1 MSDRCSFLISVSTPE
16 ETTNNPSIQE
26 RGEPIRR
33 SLRDVRDRFAW
44 CIERARQ
51 LGRTQGD
58 AIRIVA
64 INTINTEFEQLVL
77 TSLDCGLSPFIT
89 RTRSGR
95 VHLELSPPVVS
106 HPAAV
111 HMAARL
117 GRTRGVHV
125 DEFARAEFARAWAI
139 AYRLARDLPAHQLP
153 SGWLAPSVDA
163 LLDWPGMATAIEVS
177 NGRAAELRSRIK
189 ASREAAP
196 TIMRRRIG
204 NDTVAASKLAS
215 AQDWEVPEWYEVAR
229 RYLGDHRS
237 YDAFK
242 RHRRDWEHIHFLFWL
257 GRFGILDTDAEVVV
271 LAHAPDRFAN
281 MLARR
286 VRKVHLVNIG
296 WRSKDRF
303 FRVPELRLDSSIQV
317 YKGLSEPA
325 FRDVGAATLIAQGH
339 NSRPFG
345 ASSLRRACRALVA
358 DGLLGVSFNICVRAA
373 KGAAVLGR
381 WLHPL
386 PEAGDIEDDSVR
398 CLAELPREFKP
409 IPSADWSL
417 DPESFELVAPPADWR
432 WRQMTA
438 EKHGQRITSAIRWF
452 RRGA

>member
-1 MSDRCSFLISVSTPE
+1 
-16 ETTNNPSIQE
+16 
-26 RGEPIRR
+26 
-33 SLRDVRDRFAW
+33 
-44 CIERARQ
+44 
-51 LGRTQGD
+51 
-58 AIRIVA
+58 
-64 INTINTEFEQLVL
+64 
-77 TSLDCGLSPFIT
+77 
-89 RTRSGR
+89 
-95 VHLELSPPVVS
+95 VVS

-117 GRTRGVHV
+117 GRMRGVHV
-125 DEFARAEFARAWAI
+125 DEFARAWAI
-139 AYRLARDLPAHQLP
+139 AYRLARDLPAGQLP
-153 SGWLAPSVDA
+153 SRWLAPSVNA
-163 LLDWPGMATAIEVS
+163 LLDWPGIATAIGAP
-177 NGRAAELRSRIK
+177 NGRVAELKSRTT

-196 TIMRRRIG
+196 TITRRRIG

-215 AQDWEVPEWYEVAR
+215 AHDWEVPEWYEVAR

-237 YDAFK
+237 YNAFK
-242 RHRRDWEHIHFLFWL
+242 RHRRDWEHIHFLFCL

-303 FRVPELRLDSSIQV
+303 SRVPELRLDSSIPV
-317 YKGLSEPA
+317 YQGLSDPA
-325 FRDVGAATLIAQGH
+325 FRDVAARALIAQGH

-358 DGLLGVSFNICVRAA
+358 DGLLGVSFNICVRAT
-373 KGAAVLGR
+373 KGAAGLGR
-381 WLHPL
+381 WLHPV
-386 PEAGDIEDDSVR
+386 PEVDDIKDGSAR
-398 CLAELPREFKP
+398 CLAKLPREFKP

-417 DPESFELVAPPADWR
+417 DPESFELIAPPADWR

-452 RRGA
+452 WRGA